1 MESVKSQ
8 EHSWK
13 PEATPEKGI
22 SSYFHQLLNKR
33 MVLNS
38 RDDAKSIL
46 HRLIFVSAISP
57 NLADKRDLGEF
68 WEQQFQCY
76 NQGEVVTGILLL
88 YPSCTVHVLESGGD
102 TLYCVLRDLR
112 KMKKQEDRALVLNPK
127 ILVLSHNIPN
137 RLFSQWSYK
146 VLDVPG
152 QYLGDKY
159 SEEATEGIITE
170 SLTKILKIG
179 KQLTKYPKGPKI
191 IPDSLFEKSPELTIP
206 QTSILHLLHSKELLT
221 PDQFLQTYDSP
232 LHITMDSD
240 RVWPTP
246 VYLTPLKTRTLQ

>member
-1 MESVKSQ
+1 MSVKSREQ
-8 EHSWK
+8 SWK

-46 HRLIFVSAISP
+46 HRLIFVSTISP
-57 NLADKRDLGEF
+57 DLADKRALGEF
-68 WEQQFQCY
+68 WEQQFQQY
-76 NQGEVVTGILLL
+76 NQGETVTGILLL
-88 YPSCTVHVLESGGD
+88 YPSCTIHVLESGGD
-102 TLYCVLRDLR
+102 VLYCVLRDLR
-112 KMKKQEDRALVLNPK
+112 KMKKRGERALVPNAK

-159 SEEATEGIITE
+159 SEEATDGIITE
-170 SLTKILKIG
+170 CLTKILKIG
-179 KQLTKYPKGPKI
+179 KQLTKYPKGSKT
-191 IPDSLFEKSPELTIP
+191 IPNSLFEKLPELTIP
-206 QTSILHLLHSKELLT
+206 QTSILHLLHSRELLT
-221 PDQFLQTYDSP
+221 PDQFLQAYDSP
-232 LHITMDSD
+232 LHVTLDSD

-246 VYLTPLKTRTLQ
+246 VHLTPLKTRPPQ